1 MITRWAE
8 GDPGPCPVDDAPHT
22 TCTSPDYVPLSEP
35 VLTSHAHP
43 SVVVPV
49 RAPRMPLVSPTPPPM
64 PQGRLGPPALPD
76 KPFTTKTY
84 RRKKTP

>member
-1 MITRWAE
+1 MITRWAD

-35 VLTSHAHP
+35 ILNATRHA

-49 RAPRMPLVSPTPPPM
+49 RAPRLPAAPIAPPM
-64 PQGRLGPPALPD
+64 PLARGPELPD

-84 RRKKTP
+84 RRKKA